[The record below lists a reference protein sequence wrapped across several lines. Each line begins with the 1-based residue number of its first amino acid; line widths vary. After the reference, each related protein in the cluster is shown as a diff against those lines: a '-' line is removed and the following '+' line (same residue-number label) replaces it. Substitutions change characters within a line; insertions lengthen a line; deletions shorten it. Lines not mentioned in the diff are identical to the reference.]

1 MLRIPLLSALLALMA
16 GSTLAAL
23 PGSSDLGVVRDS
35 APEVQVAQCSRYGPY
50 ATAGR
55 ANQVAAEARS
65 YGYSAVVYPEWGA
78 YYVNVC

>member
-1 MLRIPLLSALLALMA
+1 MFALLAIVA
-16 GSTLAAL
+16 GSAFAAL
-23 PGSSDLGVVRDS
+23 PGAADLGLVRDS
-35 APEVQVAQCSRYGPY
+35 APKLQVAQCSRYGPY
-50 ATAGR
+50 ATVGR